1 MIKSYSPTQG
11 EFENPCS
18 RLNDTRVMGICL
30 CHIEAIV
37 CDRSFFTDSV
47 SVCSEKGGRRKTLP
61 SNGLPY

>member
-47 SVCSEKGGRRKTLP
+47 SVCSEERW
-61 SNGLPY
+61 